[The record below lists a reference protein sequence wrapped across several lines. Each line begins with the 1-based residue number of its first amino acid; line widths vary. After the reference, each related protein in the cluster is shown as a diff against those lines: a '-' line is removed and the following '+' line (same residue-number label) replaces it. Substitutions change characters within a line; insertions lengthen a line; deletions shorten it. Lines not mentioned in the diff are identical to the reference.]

1 MQQAEQNS
9 QSVVPEH
16 ESFPTV
22 KAVEASSDE
31 SNEHAAMVLSDSDSK
46 GAYYSIYNVCI
57 CLILVFLFH
66 KVVMRS
72 VEKVGF
78 MLLDNK

>member
-1 MQQAEQNS
+1 MQQVEQI
-9 QSVVPEH
+9 VVPEH

-31 SNEHAAMVLSDSDSK
+31 SNEHAAMVLSDS